1 MLNPIA
7 KAITHPVRKIAFLYG
22 SKYVLISFS
31 KPIKK
36 EKRPFYFQ
44 LPILNS

>member
-1 MLNPIA
+1 
-7 KAITHPVRKIAFLYG
+7 LYG

-36 EKRPFYFQ
+36 EKRSFYFQ
-44 LPILNS
+44 LPVLKLIIR